1 MSMIFSQLR
10 MSIEKPG
17 DMDYSRARAH
27 THYDSNA
34 AIRAHINRI
43 QNPVPKK
50 KKGKNENTKKK
61 KSSSR
66 RGLVDRSS
74 KF

>member
-50 KKGKNENTKKK
+50 KKKGKNENTKKK
-61 KSSSR
+61 KKIEQQERISGSQ
-66 RGLVDRSS
+66 
-74 KF
+74 